1 MMDKEMFLDAK
12 AGNKEAIMLVIEDFE
27 GLIIKRCR
35 SYNLHGYS
43 FEDLKQVCYMAVI
56 EACKKLDEEHIET
69 APKYLINTICNALYN
84 KARTVLKVPE
94 LSSLNECNEAG
105 VEFMDLLEDDS
116 NLELDVIYNMDKEL
130 ILNAYHDL
138 SIQEK
143 DIISRYILNQYGG
156 LMEYSR
162 VYNMDYRKVRYIK
175 DKAIEKLRKQSQ
187 IEFQD

>member
-1 MMDKEMFLDAK
+1 MMDKETFLDAK
-12 AGNKEAIMLVIEDFE
+12 AGNKEAIMLIIEEFE
-27 GLIIKRCR
+27 GLINRRC
-35 SYNLHGYS
+35 SAYSLSGYTH
-43 FEDLKQVCYMAVI
+43 EDLKQICYIAVI
-56 EACKKLDEEHIET
+56 EACKKIDEEKIET
-69 APKYLINTICNALYN
+69 APKYLIKTICNALYN

-94 LSSLNECNEAG
+94 QSSLNECNEAG

-130 ILNAYHDL
+130 LLNAYNNL
-138 SIQEK
+138 SLQEK

-175 DKAIEKLRKQSQ
+175 DKTVEKLRKESQ
-187 IEFQD
+187 IELT